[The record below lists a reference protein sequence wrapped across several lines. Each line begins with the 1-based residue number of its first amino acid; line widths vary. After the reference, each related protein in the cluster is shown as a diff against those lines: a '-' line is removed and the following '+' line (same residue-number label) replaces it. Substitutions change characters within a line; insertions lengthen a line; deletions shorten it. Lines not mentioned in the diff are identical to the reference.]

1 MFDNVIEH
9 LESRFMLAAPIFS
22 SFQPHNP
29 PIFLHDGVLTIRGGP
44 GNDRISFSVKLPPS
58 YSSEN
63 PDYLVKVR
71 FNDQTHWFHRSKIQ
85 LVDIDA
91 GAGDD
96 LIMLRSPPLP
106 CEQIRA
112 PLQPDD
118 GIQLPCVTLIIA
130 GPAKI
135 SGGSGNDTIYGS
147 DLNDTIDA
155 GSGNDLI
162 YGMSGSDRIFGK
174 AGNDTIYGGQW
185 SDHISGG
192 AGKDTAWDPDGSRRS
207 IEQIRRT

>member
-1 MFDNVIEH
+1 MFDNVIER

-44 GNDRISFSVKLPPS
+44 GNDRISFSAKLPPS

-63 PDYLVKVR
+63 PDYLIKVR

-96 LIMLRSPPLP
+96 LMPTLLDQQTQIAPAIGVVLDQKNSHGFGKFSLATDCRSCPPLHAELGDFVTYVLLWSTKTAKVAVNCP
-106 CEQIRA
+106 LFTPSSRFGGRGRLLA
-112 PLQPDD
+112 P
-118 GIQLPCVTLIIA
+118 ICSFV
-130 GPAKI
+130 
-135 SGGSGNDTIYGS
+135 
-147 DLNDTIDA
+147 
-155 GSGNDLI
+155 
-162 YGMSGSDRIFGK
+162 R
-174 AGNDTIYGGQW
+174 
-185 SDHISGG
+185 
-192 AGKDTAWDPDGSRRS
+192 
-207 IEQIRRT
+207 